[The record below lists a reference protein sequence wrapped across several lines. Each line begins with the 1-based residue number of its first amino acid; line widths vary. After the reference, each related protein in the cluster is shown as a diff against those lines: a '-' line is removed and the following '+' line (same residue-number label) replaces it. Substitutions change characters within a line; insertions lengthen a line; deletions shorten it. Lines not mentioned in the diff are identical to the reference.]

1 MASRWKYLMLALALL
16 TLEGIIAL
24 YVHDRLI
31 RPYLGDVL
39 AVWAVYCLVR
49 TVWPEGIRLLPL
61 YVFLFAAVVEGS
73 QYFHLA
79 AVLGGGSDAVFG
91 SVAGGDLRLGGSGL
105 LRGWLSFVMDVAEK
119 GVGAPLPGPL
129 KMDGDR

>member
-16 TLEGIIAL
+16 ALEGIIAL

-61 YVFLFAAVVEGS
+61 YVFLFAAGVEGS

-79 AVLGGGSDAVFG
+79 AVSGADRMPFLGVLLGGTFDWA
-91 SVAGGDLRLGGSGL
+91 DL
-105 LRGWLSFVMDVAEK
+105 VCY
-119 GVGAPLPGPL
+119 GVGCLLLWMWQKRGL
-129 KMDGDR
+129 ERHCQGL

>member
-16 TLEGIIAL
+16 ALEGIIAL

-79 AVLGGGSDAVFG
+79 AVLGADRMPFLGVLLWGTFDWA
-91 SVAGGDLRLGGSGL
+91 DL
-105 LRGWLSFVMDVAEK
+105 VCY
-119 GVGAPLPGPL
+119 GVGCLLLCMWQKRGL
-129 KMDGDR
+129 ERHCQGL

>member
-16 TLEGIIAL
+16 ALEGIIAL

-61 YVFLFAAVVEGS
+61 DVFLFAAVVEGS

-79 AVLGGGSDAVFG
+79 AVLGADRMPFLGV
-91 SVAGGDLRLGGSGL
+91 LLGGTFDWADL
-105 LRGWLSFVMDVAEK
+105 VCY
-119 GVGAPLPGPL
+119 GVGCLLLWMWQKRGL
-129 KMDGDR
+129 ERHCQGL

>member
-61 YVFLFAAVVEGS
+61 YVFLFAAGVEGS

-79 AVLGGGSDAVFG
+79 AVLGADRMPFLGV
-91 SVAGGDLRLGGSGL
+91 LLGGTFDWADL
-105 LRGWLSFVMDVAEK
+105 VCY
-119 GVGAPLPGPL
+119 GVGCLLLWMWQKRGL
-129 KMDGDR
+129 ERHCQGL

>member
-16 TLEGIIAL
+16 ALEGIIAL

-79 AVLGGGSDAVFG
+79 AVLGADRMPFLGV
-91 SVAGGDLRLGGSGL
+91 LLGGTFDWADL
-105 LRGWLSFVMDVAEK
+105 VCY
-119 GVGAPLPGPL
+119 GVGCLLFWMWQKRGL
-129 KMDGDR
+129 ERHCQGL

>member
-16 TLEGIIAL
+16 ALEGIIAL

-31 RPYLGDVL
+31 SPYLGDVL
-39 AVWAVYCLVR
+39 AGWAGYCLVR

-61 YVFLFAAVVEGS
+61 YVFLFAAGVEGS

-79 AVLGGGSDAVFG
+79 AVLGADRMPFLGV
-91 SVAGGDLRLGGSGL
+91 LLGGTFDWADL
-105 LRGWLSFVMDVAEK
+105 VCY
-119 GVGAPLPGPL
+119 GVGCLLLWMWQKRGL
-129 KMDGDR
+129 ERHCQGL

>member
-39 AVWAVYCLVR
+39 AVWAVDCLVR

-79 AVLGGGSDAVFG
+79 AVLGADRMPFLGV
-91 SVAGGDLRLGGSGL
+91 LLGGTFDWADL
-105 LRGWLSFVMDVAEK
+105 VCY
-119 GVGAPLPGPL
+119 GVGCLLLWMWQKRGL
-129 KMDGDR
+129 ERHCQGL

>member
-79 AVLGGGSDAVFG
+79 AVLGADRMPFLGV
-91 SVAGGDLRLGGSGL
+91 LLGGTFD
-105 LRGWLSFVMDVAEK
+105 WAELVCY
-119 GVGAPLPGPL
+119 GVGCRLLWMWQKRGL
-129 KMDGDR
+129 ERHCQGL

>member
-61 YVFLFAAVVEGS
+61 
-73 QYFHLA
+73 
-79 AVLGGGSDAVFG
+79 
-91 SVAGGDLRLGGSGL
+91 
-105 LRGWLSFVMDVAEK
+105 
-119 GVGAPLPGPL
+119 
-129 KMDGDR
+129 

>member
-79 AVLGGGSDAVFG
+79 AVLGADRMPFLGV
-91 SVAGGDLRLGGSGL
+91 LLGGTFDWADL
-105 LRGWLSFVMDVAEK
+105 VCY
-119 GVGAPLPGPL
+119 GVGCLLLWMWQKRGL
-129 KMDGDR
+129 ERLCQGL